1 VASARLHRKD
11 FKTLTRLRAK
21 DARALVRSGNE
32 QGAYYLA
39 GYAVECALKACI
51 ASKTKRSEFPPSP
64 QEVRDN
70 FYTHDLTMLLKT
82 AGLEKLLEKDMT
94 LNASLATNWNTVK
107 GWDEQCRY
115 RCSGLNGRDME
126 KAIRGANGVL
136 RWIKQ
141 HW

>member
-1 VASARLHRKD
+1 MPRTILFQRD
-11 FKTLTRLRAK
+11 FKALSRLRAK
-21 DARALVRSGNE
+21 EARALLRSGNQ

-64 QEVRDN
+64 KDAQD
-70 FYTHDLTMLLKT
+70 FYTHDLSVLLK
-82 AGLEKLLEKDMT
+82 AADLHLKLDKDMN
-94 LNASLATNWNTVK
+94 LNRALAVNWNTVK
-107 GWDEQCRY
+107 LWNEKCRY
-115 RCSGLNGRDME
+115 SCSGLNGKDLY
-126 KAIRGANGVL
+126 KAIRGKNGVL

>member
-1 VASARLHRKD
+1 MASARLHRKD
-11 FKTLTRLRAK
+11 FKTLARLRAK
-21 DARALVRSGNE
+21 DARTLVRSGNE

-51 ASKTKRSEFPPSP
+51 ARKTKRSEFPPGP

-70 FYTHDLTMLLKT
+70 FYTHDLRMLLKT
-82 AGLEKLLEKDMT
+82 AGLEKQLEKDMI
-94 LNASLATNWNTVK
+94 LNPALATNWNTVK
-107 GWDEQCRY
+107 GWDEQSRY
-115 RCSGLNGRDME
+115 SCSGLNGTDMC